1 MNVHRFNNVHDH
13 TAKFIDAGGENMAF
27 MDRNVT
33 SDGKR
38 VMNLKQFKQWLKTS
52 FDTNKD
58 GRISKDELHEAFKLT
73 VGLFASWK
81 SHKVLKY
88 ADTDHDGF
96 IDENEFINLVQF
108 AENHFNVRIT
118 K

>member
-1 MNVHRFNNVHDH
+1 MARFNNVHDH